1 MNLKRSYTNLLILLL
16 LIVSLIFI
24 VRGPLEQFVEGSIKN
39 YDLNQFESKVK
50 SGEVKEVLIKNKS
63 HVINGTLKD
72 GTKFTLEFPS
82 EYPITIKEML
92 IEKNVRFKTDA
103 ENTPTW
109 IGWIIQFLPIIL
121 IMGIMIFFLNQ
132 MRGSGNKILEF
143 GKSKARRVTKDQ
155 PKITFKD
162 VGGVDETIE
171 ELKEIAEFLE
181 NPTKFHALG
190 AKIPKGVLL
199 YGPPGSGKTLLARA
213 VAGEAKVPFFQISG
227 SEFVELFVGV
237 GASRVRDLFTEA
249 KANEPCI
256 IFIDEIDAVG
266 RHRGAGIGGGH
277 DEREQTLNQLLVE
290 MDGFDVLNSII
301 VMAATNR
308 PDILDEALLR
318 TGRFD
323 RRIVVNIPDI
333 KGREDIL
340 KIHMRGKPIADDVK
354 IDVIARQ
361 TSGFTGADLENLLNE
376 AALLT
381 ARHNKRKI
389 TMEEIQQSIER
400 IIAGPEKK
408 SRIISDKEKKIIA
421 YHEAGHALVA
431 YYLPHADPIHKISVM
446 SRGMSLGYTITLPE
460 KDRYLLSRSELT
472 EKLTQLLGGRASE
485 EIVFKDITTGAQN
498 DLEKST
504 KIARQ
509 MVCEFGMSDKIGPL
523 TLGNKQGTIFLG
535 RDFSAHPD
543 YSEQVAYEI
552 DKEIRKLVDIAYEK
566 AMKILTT
573 HKDQLDIIA
582 QNLIERETLNKE
594 ELEELLKGKKETLEE
609 NETEITVK
617 FKPESKKDAME
628 RKAIKEKQ
636 SLIPPKPV
644 LESK

>member
-1 MNLKRSYTNLLILLL
+1 MNLKRSYINLLILLL
-16 LIVSLIFI
+16 LIVSFIFI
-24 VRGPLEQFVEGSIKN
+24 VKGPLEQFVEGSIKH

-63 HVINGTLKD
+63 NIINGTLKD

-82 EYPITIKEML
+82 DYPISIKEML
-92 IEKNVRFKTDA
+92 LEKNVRVKTDA
-103 ENTPTW
+103 ENTPAW
-109 IGWIIQFLPIIL
+109 LGWIIQFLPIIL
-121 IMGIMIFFLNQ
+121 VIGIMMFFLRQ
-132 MRGSGNKILEF
+132 MQGGGNKVLTF
-143 GKSKARRVTKDQ
+143 GKSKARKVTKDQ
-155 PKITFKD
+155 PRVTFKD

-237 GASRVRDLFTEA
+237 GASRVRDLFTQA
-249 KANEPCI
+249 KAHEPCI
-256 IFIDEIDAVG
+256 VFIDEMDAVG

-290 MDGFDVLNSII
+290 MDGFDVHDSII

-308 PDILDEALLR
+308 PDILDRALLR

-323 RRIVVNIPDI
+323 RQIVVNIPDI

-361 TSGFTGADLENLLNE
+361 TPGFTGADLENLLNE

-389 TMEEIQQSIER
+389 TMPEIQQSIER

-431 YYLPHADPIHKISVM
+431 YYLPHADPIHKISVI

-460 KDRYLLSRSELT
+460 QDRYLLSRSELT
-472 EKLTQLLGGRASE
+472 DKLTQLLGGRASE
-485 EIVFKDITTGAQN
+485 EIIFKDITTGAQN

-523 TLGNKQGTIFLG
+523 TLGDKQGTIFLG

-552 DKEIRKLVDIAYEK
+552 DKEIRKLVDNAYEK
-566 AMKILTT
+566 AMGILTT
-573 HKDQLDIIA
+573 HKDQLDLIA
-582 QNLIERETLNKE
+582 KNLIERETLNKE
-594 ELEELLKGKKETLEE
+594 ELEELLKDRKETLEE
-609 NETEITVK
+609 NGTEITAK
-617 FKPESKKDAME
+617 FKPESKKDTRE
-628 RKAIKEKQ
+628 GKAIKEKK
-636 SLIPPKPV
+636 SLIPPKPA

>member
-1 MNLKRSYTNLLILLL
+1 MKKSLRNISIFILLIIASLVLLRNPIEQITKMDIEDYTL
-16 LIVSLIFI
+16 DQFI
-24 VRGPLEQFVEGSIKN
+24 
-39 YDLNQFESKVK
+39 SKVE
-50 SGEVKEVLIKNKS
+50 SDQVKQVLIKDKS
-63 HVINGTLKD
+63 QIISGTLKD
-72 GTKFTLEFPS
+72 GTKFTLNYISDYGET
-82 EYPITIKEML
+82 ITNILREHKVK
-92 IEKNVRFKTDA
+92 IETDP
-103 ENTPTW
+103 ENTPFW
-109 IGWIIQFLPIIL
+109 VSLLLNWGPIIL
-121 IMGIMIFFLNQ
+121 SIGLLFFFLSQ
-132 MRGSGNKILEF
+132 MQGSGSKVLAF
-143 GKSKARRVTKDQ
+143 GKSKAKLVTKDQ
-155 PKITFKD
+155 PRVTFKD
-162 VGGVDETIE
+162 VGGLYETIE

-181 NPTKFHALG
+181 NPAKFHTLG

-237 GASRVRDLFTEA
+237 GASRVRDLFDQA

-256 IFIDEIDAVG
+256 VFIDEIDAVG

-290 MDGFDVLNSII
+290 MDGFDIHDSII

-308 PDILDEALLR
+308 PDILDQALLR

-333 KGREDIL
+333 KEREDIL
-340 KIHMRGKPIADDVK
+340 RIHMKGKPIADDVN
-354 IDVIARQ
+354 VSVVARQ
-361 TSGFTGADLENLLNE
+361 TPGFTGADLENLLNE

-381 ARHNKRKI
+381 ARYNKKKI
-389 TMEEIQQSIER
+389 TMEEVQQSIER

-408 SRIISDKEKKIIA
+408 SRIISDEEKKIIA

-431 YYLPHADPIHKISVM
+431 CYLPHADPIHKISVI

-460 KDRYLLSRSELT
+460 QDKYLISRLELKD
-472 EKLTQLLGGRASE
+472 KLTQLLGGRASE
-485 EIVFKDITTGAQN
+485 EIVIGDITTGAQN

-523 TLGNKQGTIFLG
+523 TFGDKQGAIFLG
-535 RDFSAHPD
+535 RDFSARPD
-543 YSEQVAYEI
+543 YSEELAYEI
-552 DKEIRKLVDIAYEK
+552 DKEVKKLVDNAYNKAKSILNTHRNKLDLIAK
-566 AMKILTT
+566 
-573 HKDQLDIIA
+573 
-582 QNLIERETLNKE
+582 NLIEKETLNKE
-594 ELEELLKGKKETLEE
+594 EVEELLKDKKEKKKEI
-609 NETEITVK
+609 ETKAEFEKGIVKREKIKKKKPLIT
-617 FKPESKKDAME
+617 
-628 RKAIKEKQ
+628 
-636 SLIPPKPV
+636 PKPV

>member
-1 MNLKRSYTNLLILLL
+1 MNLKRSYINLLILLL

-24 VRGPLEQFVEGSIKN
+24 VKSPLEQFAEGGIKN

-72 GTKFTLEFPS
+72 GTKFILEFPL

-103 ENTPTW
+103 ENTPAW

-181 NPTKFHALG
+181 NPTKFHTLG

-573 HKDQLDIIA
+573 HKDQLDLIA

-628 RKAIKEKQ
+628 RKAIKEKK

>member
-1 MNLKRSYTNLLILLL
+1 MKKSYINLLILLL
-16 LIVSLIFI
+16 LIFSLIFI
-24 VRGPLEQFVEGSIKN
+24 IKSPLEQFVEGSIEH

-63 HVINGTLKD
+63 NVINGTLND
-72 GTKFTLEFPS
+72 GTKFTLQFPS
-82 EYPITIKEML
+82 DYPITIKEML
-92 IEKNVRFKTDA
+92 IEKNVRVKTDA
-103 ENTPTW
+103 ENTPAW
-109 IGWIIQFLPIIL
+109 IGWIIQFVPIIL
-121 IMGIMIFFLNQ
+121 VIVLMMFFLRQ
-132 MRGSGNKILEF
+132 MQGSGNKVLTF
-143 GKSKARRVTKDQ
+143 GKSKARQVTKDK
-155 PKITFKD
+155 PRVTFKD
-162 VGGVDETIE
+162 VGGVDEAIE
-171 ELKEIAEFLE
+171 ELKEIEEFLE

-237 GASRVRDLFTEA
+237 GASRVRDLFAQA
-249 KANEPCI
+249 KAHEPCI
-256 IFIDEIDAVG
+256 VFIDEIDAVG

-290 MDGFDVLNSII
+290 MDGFDVHDSII

-308 PDILDEALLR
+308 PDILDSALLR

-323 RRIVVNIPDI
+323 RQIVVNIPDI

-340 KIHMRGKPIADDVK
+340 SIHMRGKPIADDVK
-354 IDVIARQ
+354 IDIIARQ
-361 TSGFTGADLENLLNE
+361 TPGFTGADLENLLNE

-389 TMEEIQQSIER
+389 TMPEIQQSIER

-431 YYLPHADPIHKISVM
+431 YYLPHADPIHKISVI

-460 KDRYLLSRSELT
+460 QDRYLLSRLELT
-472 EKLTQLLGGRASE
+472 DKLTQLLGGRASE

-523 TLGNKQGTIFLG
+523 TLGDKQGTIFLG

-552 DKEIRKLVDIAYEK
+552 DKEIRKLVDDAYEK
-566 AMKILTT
+566 AMEILTT
-573 HKDQLDIIA
+573 HKDQLDLIA
-582 QNLIERETLNKE
+582 KNLIERETLNKE

-609 NETEITVK
+609 RETEITAK
-617 FKPESKKDAME
+617 FKPESKKDMRE
-628 RKAIKEKQ
+628 GKAIKEKK
-636 SLIPPKPV
+636 SLIPPKPA

>member
-1 MNLKRSYTNLLILLL
+1 MKRSYINLLILLL
-16 LIVSLIFI
+16 LIVSLIFM
-24 VRGPLEQFVEGSIKN
+24 VKGPLEQFVEGSIKY

-63 HVINGTLKD
+63 NVINGTLKD

-92 IEKNVRFKTDA
+92 IEKNVSVKTDA
-103 ENTPTW
+103 ENTPAW
-109 IGWIIQFLPIIL
+109 LGWIIQFLPIIL
-121 IMGIMIFFLNQ
+121 IIGITMFFLNQ
-132 MRGSGNKILEF
+132 MQGSGSKVLAF
-143 GKSKARRVTKDQ
+143 GKSKARKVAKDQ
-155 PKITFKD
+155 PRVTFKD

-181 NPTKFHALG
+181 NPTKFYALG

-213 VAGEAKVPFFQISG
+213 VAGEAKVPFYQISG

-237 GASRVRDLFTEA
+237 GASRVRDLFTQA
-249 KANEPCI
+249 KASEPCI
-256 IFIDEIDAVG
+256 VFIDEIDAVG

-290 MDGFDVLNSII
+290 MDGFDVHDSII

-308 PDILDEALLR
+308 PDILDSALLR

-323 RRIVVNIPDI
+323 RQIVVNIPDI

-361 TSGFTGADLENLLNE
+361 TPGFTGADLENLLNE

-381 ARHNKRKI
+381 ARHNKGKI

-431 YYLPHADPIHKISVM
+431 YYLPHADPIHKISVI

-460 KDRYLLSRSELT
+460 KDKYLLSRSELT
-472 EKLTQLLGGRASE
+472 DKLTQLLGGRASE

-523 TLGNKQGTIFLG
+523 TLGDKQGAIFLG

-552 DKEIRKLVDIAYEK
+552 DKEIRKLVDNAYER
-566 AMKILTT
+566 AMEILTT
-573 HKDQLDIIA
+573 HKDQLDLIA
-582 QNLIERETLNKE
+582 QDLIEKETLNKE
-594 ELEELLKGKKETLEE
+594 ELEELLKGKKETLKE
-609 NETEITVK
+609 NETEITAK
-617 FKPESKKDAME
+617 FKPESKKDEKE
-628 RKAIKEKQ
+628 RKAIKEKK
-636 SLIPPKPV
+636 SLIPPKPA

>member
-1 MNLKRSYTNLLILLL
+1 M
-16 LIVSLIFI
+16 
-24 VRGPLEQFVEGSIKN
+24 
-39 YDLNQFESKVK
+39 FESKVK
-50 SGEVKEVLIKNKS
+50 SGEVQEVLIMDKS
-63 HVINGTLKD
+63 QTINGILKN
-72 GTKFTLEFPS
+72 GTKFTLTFPS
-82 EYPITIKEML
+82 NYQITETL
-92 IEKNVRFKTDA
+92 IENDVKVEIDA
-103 ENTPTW
+103 ENPSQW
-109 IGWIIQFLPIIL
+109 LGWIINFLPVALMI
-121 IMGIMIFFLNQ
+121 GIMLFFLSQ
-132 MRGSGNKILEF
+132 IQGSGSKILAF
-143 GKSKARRVTKDQ
+143 GKSKAKLVAKDQ
-155 PKITFKD
+155 PGITFKD
-162 VGGVDETIE
+162 VGGLYETLE

-181 NPTKFHALG
+181 NPAKFHALG

-237 GASRVRDLFTEA
+237 GASRVRDLFDQA

-256 IFIDEIDAVG
+256 VFIDEIDAVG

-290 MDGFDVLNSII
+290 MDGFNINDSII

-308 PDILDEALLR
+308 PDILDQALLR

-333 KGREDIL
+333 KEREDIL
-340 KIHMRGKPIADDVK
+340 RIHMKGKPAADDVN
-354 IDVIARQ
+354 ISVIARQ
-361 TSGFTGADLENLLNE
+361 TPGFTGADLENLLNE

-381 ARHNKRKI
+381 ARYNKRNI
-389 TMEEIQQSIER
+389 TMKEVQQSIER

-408 SRIISDKEKKIIA
+408 SRIISDEEKKIIA

-431 YYLPHADPIHKISVM
+431 CYLPHADPIHKISVI

-460 KDRYLLSRSELT
+460 QDRYLISRSELT
-472 EKLTQLLGGRASE
+472 DNLTQLLGGRASE
-485 EIVFKDITTGAQN
+485 EIVFNEITTGAQN

-523 TLGNKQGTIFLG
+523 TLGDKQGAIFLG

-552 DKEIRKLVDIAYEK
+552 DKEIRKLVDDAYNK
-566 AMKILTT
+566 ARDILNT
-573 HKDQLDIIA
+573 HRNKLDLIA
-582 QNLIERETLNKE
+582 QNLIEKETLNKE
-594 ELEELLKGKKETLEE
+594 EIEELLKDEKEKVEE
-609 NETEITVK
+609 IETKAEFEKDI
-617 FKPESKKDAME
+617 KKDTIKRE
-628 RKAIKEKQ
+628 TIKRKKP
-636 SLIPPKPV
+636 LITPKPV
-644 LESK
+644 LEGK

>member
-1 MNLKRSYTNLLILLL
+1 MRKSFRNIFFILLL
-16 LIVSLIFI
+16 IASLIF
-24 VRGPLEQFVEGSIKN
+24 LLKN
-39 YDLNQFESKVK
+39 PIEELTKQDITHYDLSMFESKVK
-50 SGEVKEVLIKNKS
+50 SGEVQEVLIMDKS
-63 HVINGTLKD
+63 QTINGILKN
-72 GTKFTLEFPS
+72 GTKFTLTFPS
-82 EYPITIKEML
+82 NYQITETL
-92 IEKNVRFKTDA
+92 IENDVKVEIDA
-103 ENTPTW
+103 ENPSQLL
-109 IGWIIQFLPIIL
+109 GWILNFLPIALMI
-121 IMGIMIFFLNQ
+121 GIMLFFLSQ
-132 MRGSGNKILEF
+132 IQGSGNKVLAF
-143 GKSKARRVTKDQ
+143 GKSKAKLVTKDQ
-155 PKITFKD
+155 PQITFKD
-162 VGGVDETIE
+162 VGGLYETIE

-181 NPTKFHALG
+181 NPAKFHALG

-237 GASRVRDLFTEA
+237 GASRVRDLFNQA

-256 IFIDEIDAVG
+256 VFIDEIDAVG

-290 MDGFDVLNSII
+290 MDGFDIHDSII

-308 PDILDEALLR
+308 PDILDTALLR

-333 KGREDIL
+333 KEREDIL
-340 KIHMRGKPIADDVK
+340 KIHMKGKPVADDVNVS
-354 IDVIARQ
+354 VIARQ
-361 TSGFTGADLENLLNE
+361 TPGFTGADLENLFNE

-381 ARHNKRKI
+381 ARHNKKKI
-389 TMEEIQQSIER
+389 TMEEIQESIER

-408 SRIISDKEKKIIA
+408 SRIISDEEKKIIA

-431 YYLPHADPIHKISVM
+431 YYLPHADPIHKISVI

-460 KDRYLLSRSELT
+460 QDKYLISRLELID
-472 EKLTQLLGGRASE
+472 KLTQLLGGRASE
-485 EIVFKDITTGAQN
+485 EIVIGDITTGAQN

-523 TLGNKQGTIFLG
+523 TLGGKQGAIFLG

-552 DKEIRKLVDIAYEK
+552 DKEIRKLVDDAYDK
-566 AMKILTT
+566 AKDILST
-573 HKDQLDIIA
+573 HKDQLDLIA
-582 QNLIERETLNKE
+582 TNLIEKETLNKE
-594 ELEELLKGKKETLEE
+594 QVEEILKDKKEEVE
-609 NETEITVK
+609 KVVTEFKKDTKKDTIKRETVK
-617 FKPESKKDAME
+617 EKKP
-628 RKAIKEKQ
+628 
-636 SLIPPKPV
+636 LIVPKPV

>member
-1 MNLKRSYTNLLILLL
+1 MRKSFRNIFFILLL
-16 LIVSLIFI
+16 IASLIF
-24 VRGPLEQFVEGSIKN
+24 LLKN
-39 YDLNQFESKVK
+39 PIEELAKQDITHYDLSKFESKVK
-50 SGEVKEVLIKNKS
+50 SGEVQEVLIMDKS
-63 HVINGTLKD
+63 QTINGILKN
-72 GTKFTLEFPS
+72 GTKFTLTFPS
-82 EYPITIKEML
+82 NYQITETL
-92 IEKNVRFKTDA
+92 IENDVKVEIDA
-103 ENTPTW
+103 ENPSQLL
-109 IGWIIQFLPIIL
+109 GWILNFLPIALMI
-121 IMGIMIFFLNQ
+121 GIMLFFLSQ
-132 MRGSGNKILEF
+132 IQGSGNKILAF
-143 GKSKARRVTKDQ
+143 GKSKAKLVTKDQ
-155 PKITFKD
+155 PQITFKD
-162 VGGVDETIE
+162 VGGLYETIE

-181 NPTKFHALG
+181 NPAKFHALG

-237 GASRVRDLFTEA
+237 GASRVRDLFNKA

-256 IFIDEIDAVG
+256 VFIDEIDAVG

-290 MDGFDVLNSII
+290 MDGFDIHDSII

-308 PDILDEALLR
+308 PDILDTALLR

-333 KGREDIL
+333 KEREDIL
-340 KIHMRGKPIADDVK
+340 KIHMKGKPVADDVNVS
-354 IDVIARQ
+354 VIARQ
-361 TSGFTGADLENLLNE
+361 TPGFTGADLENLFNE

-381 ARHNKRKI
+381 ARHNKKKI
-389 TMEEIQQSIER
+389 TMEEIQESIER

-408 SRIISDKEKKIIA
+408 SRIISDEEKKIIA

-431 YYLPHADPIHKISVM
+431 YYLPHADPIHKISVI

-460 KDRYLLSRSELT
+460 QDKYLISRLELID
-472 EKLTQLLGGRASE
+472 KLTQLLGGRASE
-485 EIVFKDITTGAQN
+485 EIVIGDITTGAQN

-523 TLGNKQGTIFLG
+523 TLGGKQGAIFLG

-552 DKEIRKLVDIAYEK
+552 DKEIRKLVDDAYDK
-566 AMKILTT
+566 AKDILST
-573 HKDQLDIIA
+573 HKDQLDLIA
-582 QNLIERETLNKE
+582 TNLIEKETLNKE
-594 ELEELLKGKKETLEE
+594 QVEELLKDKKEEVEE
-609 NETEITVK
+609 VATEFKKDTKKDTVK
-617 FKPESKKDAME
+617 RETV
-628 RKAIKEKQ
+628 KEKKP
-636 SLIPPKPV
+636 LIAPKPV

>member
-1 MNLKRSYTNLLILLL
+1 MRKSFRNIFFILLL
-16 LIVSLIFI
+16 IASLIF
-24 VRGPLEQFVEGSIKN
+24 LLKN
-39 YDLNQFESKVK
+39 PIEELTKQGITHYSLSMFESKVK
-50 SGEVKEVLIKNKS
+50 SGEVQEVLIMDKS
-63 HVINGTLKD
+63 QTINGILKN
-72 GTKFTLEFPS
+72 GTKFTLTFPS
-82 EYPITIKEML
+82 NYQITETL
-92 IEKNVRFKTDA
+92 IENDVKVEIDA
-103 ENTPTW
+103 ENPSQW
-109 IGWIIQFLPIIL
+109 LGWIINFLPVVLMI
-121 IMGIMIFFLNQ
+121 GIMLFFLSQ
-132 MRGSGNKILEF
+132 IQGSGNKILAF
-143 GKSKARRVTKDQ
+143 GKSKAKLVTKDKPQ
-155 PKITFKD
+155 TTFKD
-162 VGGVDETIE
+162 VGGLYETLE

-181 NPTKFHALG
+181 NPAKFHALG

-237 GASRVRDLFTEA
+237 GASRVRDLFDQA

-256 IFIDEIDAVG
+256 VFIDEIDAVG

-290 MDGFDVLNSII
+290 MDGFNINDSII
-301 VMAATNR
+301 VIAATNR
-308 PDILDEALLR
+308 PDILDQALLR

-333 KGREDIL
+333 KEREDIL
-340 KIHMRGKPIADDVK
+340 KIHIKGKPVADDVN
-354 IDVIARQ
+354 ISVIARQ
-361 TSGFTGADLENLLNE
+361 TPGFTGADLENLLNE

-381 ARHNKRKI
+381 ARYNKRNI
-389 TMEEIQQSIER
+389 TMEEVQQSIER

-408 SRIISDKEKKIIA
+408 SRIISDEEKKIIA

-431 YYLPHADPIHKISVM
+431 CYLPHADPIHKISVI

-460 KDRYLLSRSELT
+460 QDRYLISRSELT
-472 EKLTQLLGGRASE
+472 DNLTQLLGGRASE
-485 EIVFKDITTGAQN
+485 EIVFNEITTGAQN

-523 TLGNKQGTIFLG
+523 TLGDKQGAIFLG

-543 YSEQVAYEI
+543 YSEQLAYEI
-552 DKEIRKLVDIAYEK
+552 DKEIRKLVDDAYNK
-566 AMKILTT
+566 ARDILNT
-573 HKDQLDIIA
+573 HRNKLDLIA
-582 QNLIERETLNKE
+582 QNLIEKETLNKE
-594 ELEELLKGKKETLEE
+594 EIEELLKDEKEKVEEIETKAEFEKDTKKDTIKRE
-609 NETEITVK
+609 TVK
-617 FKPESKKDAME
+617 EKK
-628 RKAIKEKQ
+628 
-636 SLIPPKPV
+636 SLIAPKPV

>member
-1 MNLKRSYTNLLILLL
+1 MRKSFRNIFFILLL
-16 LIVSLIFI
+16 IASLIF
-24 VRGPLEQFVEGSIKN
+24 LLKN
-39 YDLNQFESKVK
+39 PIEELTKQDITHYDLSMFESKVK
-50 SGEVKEVLIKNKS
+50 SGEVQEVLIMDKS
-63 HVINGTLKD
+63 QTINGILKN
-72 GTKFTLEFPS
+72 GTKFTLTFPS
-82 EYPITIKEML
+82 NYQITETL
-92 IEKNVRFKTDA
+92 IENDVKVEIDA
-103 ENTPTW
+103 ENPSQLL
-109 IGWIIQFLPIIL
+109 GWILNFLPIALMI
-121 IMGIMIFFLNQ
+121 GIMLFFLSQ
-132 MRGSGNKILEF
+132 IQGSGNKVLAF
-143 GKSKARRVTKDQ
+143 GKSKAKLVTKDQ
-155 PKITFKD
+155 PQITFKD
-162 VGGVDETIE
+162 VGGLYETIE

-181 NPTKFHALG
+181 NPAKFHALG

-237 GASRVRDLFTEA
+237 GASRVRDLFNQA

-256 IFIDEIDAVG
+256 VFIDEIDAVG

-290 MDGFDVLNSII
+290 MDGFDIHDSII

-308 PDILDEALLR
+308 PDILDTALLR

-333 KGREDIL
+333 KEREDIL
-340 KIHMRGKPIADDVK
+340 KIHMKGKPVADDVNVS
-354 IDVIARQ
+354 VIARQ
-361 TSGFTGADLENLLNE
+361 TPGFTGADLENLFNE

-381 ARHNKRKI
+381 ARHNKKKI
-389 TMEEIQQSIER
+389 TMEEIQESIER

-408 SRIISDKEKKIIA
+408 SRIISDEEKKIIA

-431 YYLPHADPIHKISVM
+431 YYLPHADPIHKISVI

-460 KDRYLLSRSELT
+460 QDKYLISRLELID
-472 EKLTQLLGGRASE
+472 KLTQLLGGRASE
-485 EIVFKDITTGAQN
+485 EIVIGDITTGAQN

-523 TLGNKQGTIFLG
+523 TLGGKQGAIFLG

-552 DKEIRKLVDIAYEK
+552 DKEIRKLVDDAYDK
-566 AMKILTT
+566 AKDILST
-573 HKDQLDIIA
+573 HKDQLDLIA
-582 QNLIERETLNKE
+582 TNLIEKETLNKE
-594 ELEELLKGKKETLEE
+594 QVEEILKDKKEEVE
-609 NETEITVK
+609 KVVTEFKKDTKKDTIKRETVK
-617 FKPESKKDAME
+617 EKKP
-628 RKAIKEKQ
+628 
-636 SLIPPKPV
+636 LIAPKPV

>member
-1 MNLKRSYTNLLILLL
+1 MRKSFRNIFFILLL
-16 LIVSLIFI
+16 IASLIF
-24 VRGPLEQFVEGSIKN
+24 LLKN
-39 YDLNQFESKVK
+39 PIEELTKQDITHYSLSMFESKVK
-50 SGEVKEVLIKNKS
+50 SGEVQEVLIMDKS
-63 HVINGTLKD
+63 QTINGILKN
-72 GTKFTLEFPS
+72 GTKFTLTFPS
-82 EYPITIKEML
+82 NYQITETL
-92 IEKNVRFKTDA
+92 IENDVKVEIDA
-103 ENTPTW
+103 ENPSQLL
-109 IGWIIQFLPIIL
+109 GWILNFLPIALMI
-121 IMGIMIFFLNQ
+121 GIMLFFLSQ
-132 MRGSGNKILEF
+132 IQGSGSKVLAF
-143 GKSKARRVTKDQ
+143 GKSQAKLVTKDQ
-155 PKITFKD
+155 SQITFKD
-162 VGGVDETIE
+162 VGGLYETIE

-181 NPTKFHALG
+181 NPAKFHALG

-237 GASRVRDLFTEA
+237 GASRVRDLFDQA

-256 IFIDEIDAVG
+256 VFIDEIDAVG

-290 MDGFDVLNSII
+290 MDGFDIHDSII

-308 PDILDEALLR
+308 PDILDQALLR

-323 RRIVVNIPDI
+323 RRIVVSIPDI
-333 KGREDIL
+333 KEREDIL
-340 KIHMRGKPIADDVK
+340 KIHMKGKPVADDVSVS
-354 IDVIARQ
+354 VIAKQ
-361 TSGFTGADLENLLNE
+361 TPGFTGADLENLLNE

-381 ARHNKRKI
+381 ARYNKKKI
-389 TMEEIQQSIER
+389 TMEEVQESIER

-408 SRIISDKEKKIIA
+408 SRIISDEEKKIIA

-431 YYLPHADPIHKISVM
+431 YYLPHADPIHKISVI

-460 KDRYLLSRSELT
+460 QDKYLISRLELID
-472 EKLTQLLGGRASE
+472 KLTQLLGGRASE
-485 EIVFKDITTGAQN
+485 EIVIGDITTGAQN
-498 DLEKST
+498 DLEEST

-523 TLGNKQGTIFLG
+523 TLGGKQGAIFLG

-552 DKEIRKLVDIAYEK
+552 DKEIRKLVDDAYDK
-566 AMKILTT
+566 AKDILST
-573 HKDQLDIIA
+573 HRSKLDLIA
-582 QNLIERETLNKE
+582 QNLIEKETLNKE
-594 ELEELLKGKKETLEE
+594 QVEELLKDKKEEVEE
-609 NETEITVK
+609 VATEFKKDTKKDTVK
-617 FKPESKKDAME
+617 RETV
-628 RKAIKEKQ
+628 KEKKP
-636 SLIPPKPV
+636 LIVPKPV

>member
-1 MNLKRSYTNLLILLL
+1 LRKSFRNIFFILLL
-16 LIVSLIFI
+16 IASLIF
-24 VRGPLEQFVEGSIKN
+24 LLKN
-39 YDLNQFESKVK
+39 PIEELTKQDITHYDLSMFESKVK
-50 SGEVKEVLIKNKS
+50 SGEVQEVLIMDKS
-63 HVINGTLKD
+63 QTINGILKN
-72 GTKFTLEFPS
+72 GTKFTLTFPS
-82 EYPITIKEML
+82 NYQITETL
-92 IEKNVRFKTDA
+92 IENDVKVEIDA
-103 ENTPTW
+103 ENPSQLL
-109 IGWIIQFLPIIL
+109 GWILNFLPIALMI
-121 IMGIMIFFLNQ
+121 GIMLFFLSQ
-132 MRGSGNKILEF
+132 IQGSGNKVLAF
-143 GKSKARRVTKDQ
+143 GKSKAKLVTKDQ
-155 PKITFKD
+155 PQITFKD
-162 VGGVDETIE
+162 VGGLYETIE

-181 NPTKFHALG
+181 NPAKFHALG

-237 GASRVRDLFTEA
+237 GASRVRDLFNQA

-256 IFIDEIDAVG
+256 VFIDEIDAVG

-290 MDGFDVLNSII
+290 MDGFDIHDSII

-308 PDILDEALLR
+308 PDILDTALLR

-333 KGREDIL
+333 KEREDIL
-340 KIHMRGKPIADDVK
+340 KIHMKGKPVADDVNVS
-354 IDVIARQ
+354 VIARQ
-361 TSGFTGADLENLLNE
+361 TPGFTGADLENLFNE

-381 ARHNKRKI
+381 ARHNKKKI
-389 TMEEIQQSIER
+389 TMEEIQESIER

-408 SRIISDKEKKIIA
+408 SRIISDEEKKIIA

-431 YYLPHADPIHKISVM
+431 YYLPHADPIHKISVI

-460 KDRYLLSRSELT
+460 QDKYLISRLELID
-472 EKLTQLLGGRASE
+472 KLTQLLGGRASE
-485 EIVFKDITTGAQN
+485 EIVIGDITTGAQN

-523 TLGNKQGTIFLG
+523 TLGGKQGAIFLG

-552 DKEIRKLVDIAYEK
+552 DKEIRKLVDDAYDK
-566 AMKILTT
+566 AKDILST
-573 HKDQLDIIA
+573 HKDQLDLIA
-582 QNLIERETLNKE
+582 TNLIEKETLNKE
-594 ELEELLKGKKETLEE
+594 QVEEILKDKKEEVE
-609 NETEITVK
+609 KVVTEFKKDTKKDTIKRETVK
-617 FKPESKKDAME
+617 EKKP
-628 RKAIKEKQ
+628 
-636 SLIPPKPV
+636 LIVPKPV

>member
-1 MNLKRSYTNLLILLL
+1 LRKSFRNIFFILLL
-16 LIVSLIFI
+16 IASLIF
-24 VRGPLEQFVEGSIKN
+24 LLKN
-39 YDLNQFESKVK
+39 PIEELAKQDITHYDLSKFESKVK
-50 SGEVKEVLIKNKS
+50 SGEVQEVLIMDKS
-63 HVINGTLKD
+63 QTINGILKN
-72 GTKFTLEFPS
+72 GTKFTLTFPS
-82 EYPITIKEML
+82 NYQITETL
-92 IEKNVRFKTDA
+92 IENDVKVEIDA
-103 ENTPTW
+103 ENPSQLL
-109 IGWIIQFLPIIL
+109 GWILNFLPIALMI
-121 IMGIMIFFLNQ
+121 GIMLFFLSQ
-132 MRGSGNKILEF
+132 IQGSGNKILAF
-143 GKSKARRVTKDQ
+143 GKSKAKLVTKDQ
-155 PKITFKD
+155 PQITFKD
-162 VGGVDETIE
+162 VGGLYETIE

-181 NPTKFHALG
+181 NPAKFHALG

-237 GASRVRDLFTEA
+237 GASRVRDLFNKA

-256 IFIDEIDAVG
+256 VFIDEIDAVG

-290 MDGFDVLNSII
+290 MDGFDIHDSII

-308 PDILDEALLR
+308 PDILDTALLR

-333 KGREDIL
+333 KEREDIL
-340 KIHMRGKPIADDVK
+340 KIHMKGKPVADDVNVS
-354 IDVIARQ
+354 VIARQ
-361 TSGFTGADLENLLNE
+361 TPGFTGADLENLFNE

-381 ARHNKRKI
+381 ARHNKKKI
-389 TMEEIQQSIER
+389 TMEEIQESIER

-408 SRIISDKEKKIIA
+408 SRIISDEEKKIIA

-431 YYLPHADPIHKISVM
+431 YYLPHADPIHKISVI

-460 KDRYLLSRSELT
+460 QDKYLISRLELID
-472 EKLTQLLGGRASE
+472 KLTQLLGGRASE
-485 EIVFKDITTGAQN
+485 EIVIGDITTGAQN

-523 TLGNKQGTIFLG
+523 TLGGKQGAIFLG

-552 DKEIRKLVDIAYEK
+552 DKEIRKLVDDAYDK
-566 AMKILTT
+566 AKDILST
-573 HKDQLDIIA
+573 HKDQLDLIA
-582 QNLIERETLNKE
+582 TNLIEKETLNKE
-594 ELEELLKGKKETLEE
+594 QVEELLKDKKEEVEE
-609 NETEITVK
+609 VATEFKKDTKKDTVK
-617 FKPESKKDAME
+617 RETV
-628 RKAIKEKQ
+628 KEKKP
-636 SLIPPKPV
+636 LIVPKPV

>member
-1 MNLKRSYTNLLILLL
+1 MRKSFKNIFFILLL
-16 LIVSLIFI
+16 IASLIF
-24 VRGPLEQFVEGSIKN
+24 LLKN
-39 YDLNQFESKVK
+39 PIEELTKQDITHYSLSMFESKVK
-50 SGEVKEVLIKNKS
+50 SGEVQEVLIMDKS
-63 HVINGTLKD
+63 QTINGILKN
-72 GTKFTLEFPS
+72 GTKFTLTFPS
-82 EYPITIKEML
+82 NYQITETL
-92 IEKNVRFKTDA
+92 IENDVKVEIDA
-103 ENTPTW
+103 ENPSQW
-109 IGWIIQFLPIIL
+109 LGWIINFLPVALMI
-121 IMGIMIFFLNQ
+121 GIMLFFLSQ
-132 MRGSGNKILEF
+132 IQGSGSKILAF
-143 GKSKARRVTKDQ
+143 GKSKAKLVAKDQ
-155 PKITFKD
+155 PGITFKD
-162 VGGVDETIE
+162 VGGLYETLE

-181 NPTKFHALG
+181 NPAKFHALG

-237 GASRVRDLFTEA
+237 GASRVRDLFDQA

-256 IFIDEIDAVG
+256 VFIDEIDAVG

-290 MDGFDVLNSII
+290 MDGFNINDSII

-308 PDILDEALLR
+308 PDILDQALLR

-333 KGREDIL
+333 KEREDIL
-340 KIHMRGKPIADDVK
+340 RIHMKGKPAADDVN
-354 IDVIARQ
+354 ISVIARQ
-361 TSGFTGADLENLLNE
+361 TPGFTGADLENLLNE

-381 ARHNKRKI
+381 ARYNKRNI
-389 TMEEIQQSIER
+389 TMKEVQQSIER

-408 SRIISDKEKKIIA
+408 SRIISDEEKKIIA

-431 YYLPHADPIHKISVM
+431 CYLPHADPIHKISVI

-460 KDRYLLSRSELT
+460 QDRYLISRSELT
-472 EKLTQLLGGRASE
+472 DNLTQLLGGRASE
-485 EIVFKDITTGAQN
+485 EIVFNEITTGAQN

-523 TLGNKQGTIFLG
+523 TLGDKQGAIFLG

-552 DKEIRKLVDIAYEK
+552 DKEIRKLVDDAYNK
-566 AMKILTT
+566 ARDILNT
-573 HKDQLDIIA
+573 HRNKLDLIA
-582 QNLIERETLNKE
+582 QNLIEKETLNKE
-594 ELEELLKGKKETLEE
+594 EIEELLKDEKEKVEE
-609 NETEITVK
+609 IETKAEFEKDI
-617 FKPESKKDAME
+617 KKDTIKRE
-628 RKAIKEKQ
+628 TIKRKKP
-636 SLIPPKPV
+636 LITPKPV
-644 LESK
+644 LEGK

>member
-1 MNLKRSYTNLLILLL
+1 MRKSFRNIFFILLL
-16 LIVSLIFI
+16 IASLIF
-24 VRGPLEQFVEGSIKN
+24 LLKN
-39 YDLNQFESKVK
+39 PIEELTKQDITHYSLSMFESKVK
-50 SGEVKEVLIKNKS
+50 SGEVQEVLIMDKS
-63 HVINGTLKD
+63 QTINGILKN
-72 GTKFTLEFPS
+72 GTKFTLTFPS
-82 EYPITIKEML
+82 NYQITETL
-92 IEKNVRFKTDA
+92 IENDVKVEIDA
-103 ENTPTW
+103 ENPSQW
-109 IGWIIQFLPIIL
+109 LGWIINFLPVALMI
-121 IMGIMIFFLNQ
+121 GIMLFFLSQ
-132 MRGSGNKILEF
+132 IQGSGSKILAF
-143 GKSKARRVTKDQ
+143 GKSKAKLVAKDQ
-155 PKITFKD
+155 PGITFKD
-162 VGGVDETIE
+162 VGGLYETLE

-181 NPTKFHALG
+181 NPAKFHALG

-237 GASRVRDLFTEA
+237 GASRVRDLFDQA

-256 IFIDEIDAVG
+256 VFIDEIDAVG

-290 MDGFDVLNSII
+290 MDGFNINDSII

-308 PDILDEALLR
+308 PDILDQALLR

-333 KGREDIL
+333 KEREDIL
-340 KIHMRGKPIADDVK
+340 RIHMKGKPVADDVN
-354 IDVIARQ
+354 ISVIARQ
-361 TSGFTGADLENLLNE
+361 TPGFTGADLENLLNE

-381 ARHNKRKI
+381 ARYNKRNI
-389 TMEEIQQSIER
+389 TMKEVQQSIER

-408 SRIISDKEKKIIA
+408 SRIISDEEKKIIA

-431 YYLPHADPIHKISVM
+431 CYLPHADPIHKISVI

-460 KDRYLLSRSELT
+460 QDRYLISRSELT
-472 EKLTQLLGGRASE
+472 DNLTQLLGGRASE
-485 EIVFKDITTGAQN
+485 EIVFNEITTGAQN

-523 TLGNKQGTIFLG
+523 TLGDKQGAIFLG

-552 DKEIRKLVDIAYEK
+552 DKEIRKLVDDAYNK
-566 AMKILTT
+566 ARDILNT
-573 HKDQLDIIA
+573 HRNKLDLIA
-582 QNLIERETLNKE
+582 QNLIEKETLNKE
-594 ELEELLKGKKETLEE
+594 EIEELLKDEKEKVEE
-609 NETEITVK
+609 IETKAEFEKDI
-617 FKPESKKDAME
+617 KKDTIKRE
-628 RKAIKEKQ
+628 TIKRKKP
-636 SLIPPKPV
+636 LITPKPV
-644 LESK
+644 LEGK

>member
-1 MNLKRSYTNLLILLL
+1 
-16 LIVSLIFI
+16 LIF
-24 VRGPLEQFVEGSIKN
+24 LLKN
-39 YDLNQFESKVK
+39 PIEELAKQDITHYDLSKFESKVK
-50 SGEVKEVLIKNKS
+50 SGEVQEVLIMDKS
-63 HVINGTLKD
+63 QTINGILKN
-72 GTKFTLEFPS
+72 GTKFTLTFPS
-82 EYPITIKEML
+82 NYQITETL
-92 IEKNVRFKTDA
+92 IENDVKVEIDA
-103 ENTPTW
+103 ENPSQLL
-109 IGWIIQFLPIIL
+109 GWILNFLPIALMI
-121 IMGIMIFFLNQ
+121 GIMLFFLSQ
-132 MRGSGNKILEF
+132 IQGSGNKVLAF
-143 GKSKARRVTKDQ
+143 GKSKAKLVTKDQ
-155 PKITFKD
+155 PQITFKD
-162 VGGVDETIE
+162 VGGLYETIE

-181 NPTKFHALG
+181 NPAKFHALG

-237 GASRVRDLFTEA
+237 GASRVRDLFNKA

-256 IFIDEIDAVG
+256 VFIDEIDAVG

-290 MDGFDVLNSII
+290 MDGFDIHDSII

-308 PDILDEALLR
+308 PDILDTALLR

-333 KGREDIL
+333 KEREDIL
-340 KIHMRGKPIADDVK
+340 KIHMKGKPVADDVNVS
-354 IDVIARQ
+354 VIARQ
-361 TSGFTGADLENLLNE
+361 TPGFTGADLENLFNE

-381 ARHNKRKI
+381 ARHNKKKI
-389 TMEEIQQSIER
+389 TMEEIQESIER

-408 SRIISDKEKKIIA
+408 SRIISDEEKKIIA

-431 YYLPHADPIHKISVM
+431 YYLPHADPIHKISVI

-460 KDRYLLSRSELT
+460 QDKYLISRLELID
-472 EKLTQLLGGRASE
+472 KLTQLLGGRASE
-485 EIVFKDITTGAQN
+485 EIVIGDITTGAQN

-523 TLGNKQGTIFLG
+523 TLGGKQGAIFLG

-552 DKEIRKLVDIAYEK
+552 DKEIRKLVDDAYDK
-566 AMKILTT
+566 AKDILST
-573 HKDQLDIIA
+573 HKDQLDLIA
-582 QNLIERETLNKE
+582 TNLIEKETLNKE
-594 ELEELLKGKKETLEE
+594 QVEELLKDKKEEVEE
-609 NETEITVK
+609 VATEFKKDTKKDTVK
-617 FKPESKKDAME
+617 RETV
-628 RKAIKEKQ
+628 KEKKP
-636 SLIPPKPV
+636 LIVPKPV

>member
-1 MNLKRSYTNLLILLL
+1 MKRSYINLLIMLL

-24 VRGPLEQFVEGSIKN
+24 VKGPLEQFVEGSIEH
-39 YDLNQFESKVK
+39 YDLNQFEFKVK
-50 SGEVKEVLIKNKS
+50 SGEVKEVLIKNRS
-63 HVINGTLKD
+63 NVIDGTLND
-72 GTKFTLEFPS
+72 GTKFTLQFPS
-82 EYPITIKEML
+82 DYPITIKEML
-92 IEKNVRFKTDA
+92 MEKNVRVKTDA
-103 ENTPTW
+103 ENTPAW
-109 IGWIIQFLPIIL
+109 LGLIINFLPIALMI
-121 IMGIMIFFLNQ
+121 GIMLFFLSQ
-132 MRGSGNKILEF
+132 IQGSGSKVLTF
-143 GKSKARRVTKDQ
+143 GKSKAKLVTKDQ
-155 PKITFKD
+155 PGVTFKD
-162 VGGVDETIE
+162 VGGLYETVE

-181 NPTKFHALG
+181 NPAKFHALG

-213 VAGEAKVPFFQISG
+213 VAGEAKAPFFQISG

-237 GASRVRDLFTEA
+237 GASRVRDLFNQA

-256 IFIDEIDAVG
+256 VFIDEIDAVG

-290 MDGFDVLNSII
+290 MDGFDVHDSII

-308 PDILDEALLR
+308 PDILDQALLR

-333 KGREDIL
+333 KEREDIL
-340 KIHMRGKPIADDVK
+340 RIHMKGKPVADDVNVG
-354 IDVIARQ
+354 VIARQ
-361 TSGFTGADLENLLNE
+361 TPGFTGADLENLLNE

-381 ARHNKRKI
+381 ARYNKSKI

-408 SRIISDKEKKIIA
+408 SRIISDEEKKIIA

-431 YYLPHADPIHKISVM
+431 HYLPHADPIHKISVI

-460 KDRYLLSRSELT
+460 QDKYLISRLELID
-472 EKLTQLLGGRASE
+472 KLTQLLGGRASE
-485 EIVFKDITTGAQN
+485 EIVIGDITTGAQN

-523 TLGNKQGTIFLG
+523 TLGDKQGAIFLG

-543 YSEQVAYEI
+543 YSEQIAYEI
-552 DKEIRKLVDIAYEK
+552 DKEIRKLVDDAYNK
-566 AMKILTT
+566 AKDILNT
-573 HKDQLDIIA
+573 HRNKLDLIA
-582 QNLIERETLNKE
+582 QNLMEKETLNKE
-594 ELEELLKGKKETLEE
+594 EVEELLKDEKEKVEE
-609 NETEITVK
+609 VATE
-617 FKPESKKDAME
+617 FKKDTKKDTIKRE
-628 RKAIKEKQ
+628 TIKRKKP
-636 SLIPPKPV
+636 LIAHKPV

>member
-1 MNLKRSYTNLLILLL
+1 MKKSLRNISIFILLIIASLVLLRSPIEQITKMDIEDYTL
-16 LIVSLIFI
+16 DQFI
-24 VRGPLEQFVEGSIKN
+24 
-39 YDLNQFESKVK
+39 SKVE
-50 SGEVKEVLIKNKS
+50 SDQVEQVLIKDKS
-63 HVINGTLKD
+63 QIISGILKD
-72 GTKFTLEFPS
+72 GTKFTLTFLSDYGET
-82 EYPITIKEML
+82 ITNILREHNVK
-92 IEKNVRFKTDA
+92 IETDP
-103 ENTPTW
+103 ENTPFW
-109 IGWIIQFLPIIL
+109 VSLLLNWGPIIL
-121 IMGIMIFFLNQ
+121 SIGLLFFFLSQ
-132 MRGSGNKILEF
+132 MQGSGSKVLSF
-143 GKSKARRVTKDQ
+143 GKSKAKLVTKDQ
-155 PKITFKD
+155 PRVTFKD
-162 VGGVDETIE
+162 VGGLYETIE

-181 NPTKFHALG
+181 NPAKFHALG

-213 VAGEAKVPFFQISG
+213 VAGEAKAPFFQISG

-237 GASRVRDLFTEA
+237 GASRVRDLFDQA

-256 IFIDEIDAVG
+256 VFIDEIDAVG

-290 MDGFDVLNSII
+290 MDGFDTHDSII

-308 PDILDEALLR
+308 PDILDQALLR

-333 KGREDIL
+333 KEREDIL
-340 KIHMRGKPIADDVK
+340 RIHMKGKPVADDVNVS
-354 IDVIARQ
+354 VIARQ
-361 TSGFTGADLENLLNE
+361 TPGFTGADLENLLNE

-381 ARHNKRKI
+381 ARYNKRNI
-389 TMEEIQQSIER
+389 TMEEVQQSIER

-408 SRIISDKEKKIIA
+408 SRIISDEEKKIIA

-431 YYLPHADPIHKISVM
+431 YYLPHADPIHKISII

-460 KDRYLLSRSELT
+460 QDKYLISRLELID
-472 EKLTQLLGGRASE
+472 KLTQLLGGRASE
-485 EIVFKDITTGAQN
+485 EIVIGDITTGAQN

-523 TLGNKQGTIFLG
+523 TFGGKQGAIFLG

-543 YSEQVAYEI
+543 YSEEVAYEI
-552 DKEIRKLVDIAYEK
+552 DKEIKKLVDNAYNK
-566 AMKILTT
+566 AKDILNT
-573 HKDQLDIIA
+573 HKNQLDTIA
-582 QNLIERETLNKE
+582 QNLIEKETLNKE
-594 ELEELLKGKKETLEE
+594 EVEELLKGKKEKTEE
-609 NETEITVK
+609 IETKAEFEKDIIKREKIKKKKPLIT
-617 FKPESKKDAME
+617 
-628 RKAIKEKQ
+628 
-636 SLIPPKPV
+636 PKPI

>member
-1 MNLKRSYTNLLILLL
+1 VMNLKRSYINLLIMLL

-24 VRGPLEQFVEGSIKN
+24 VKGPLEQFVEGSIEH
-39 YDLNQFESKVK
+39 YDLNQFEFKVK
-50 SGEVKEVLIKNKS
+50 SGEVKEVLIKNRS
-63 HVINGTLKD
+63 NVIDGTLND
-72 GTKFTLEFPS
+72 GTKFTLQFPS
-82 EYPITIKEML
+82 DYPITIKEML
-92 IEKNVRFKTDA
+92 MEKNVRVKTDA
-103 ENTPTW
+103 ENTPAW
-109 IGWIIQFLPIIL
+109 LGWIINFLPIALMI
-121 IMGIMIFFLNQ
+121 GIMLFFLSQ
-132 MRGSGNKILEF
+132 MQGGGSKVLTF
-143 GKSKARRVTKDQ
+143 GKSKAKLVTKDQ
-155 PKITFKD
+155 PGVTFKD
-162 VGGVDETIE
+162 VGGLYETIE

-181 NPTKFHALG
+181 NPAKFHALG

-213 VAGEAKVPFFQISG
+213 VAGEAKAPFFQISG

-237 GASRVRDLFTEA
+237 GASRVRDLFNQA

-256 IFIDEIDAVG
+256 VFIDEIDAVG

-290 MDGFDVLNSII
+290 MDGFDVHDSII

-308 PDILDEALLR
+308 PDILDQALLR

-333 KGREDIL
+333 KEREDIL
-340 KIHMRGKPIADDVK
+340 SIHMKGKPVADDVNVG
-354 IDVIARQ
+354 VIARQ
-361 TSGFTGADLENLLNE
+361 TPGFTGADLENLLNE

-381 ARHNKRKI
+381 ARYNKSKI

-408 SRIISDKEKKIIA
+408 SRIISDEEKKIIA

-431 YYLPHADPIHKISVM
+431 YYLPHADPIHKISVI

-460 KDRYLLSRSELT
+460 QDKYLISRLELID
-472 EKLTQLLGGRASE
+472 KLTQLLGGRASE
-485 EIVFKDITTGAQN
+485 EIVIGDITTGAQN

-509 MVCEFGMSDKIGPL
+509 MVCQFGMSDKIGPL
-523 TLGNKQGTIFLG
+523 TLGDKQGAIFLG

-543 YSEQVAYEI
+543 YSEQIAYEI
-552 DKEIRKLVDIAYEK
+552 DKEIRKLVDDAYNK
-566 AMKILTT
+566 ARDILNT
-573 HKDQLDIIA
+573 HRNKLDLIA
-582 QNLIERETLNKE
+582 QNLMEKETLNKE
-594 ELEELLKGKKETLEE
+594 ELEELLKDEKEKVEE
-609 NETEITVK
+609 VATE
-617 FKPESKKDAME
+617 FKKDTKKDTIKRE
-628 RKAIKEKQ
+628 TIKRKKP
-636 SLIPPKPV
+636 LIAHKPV
-644 LESK
+644 LESE

>member
-1 MNLKRSYTNLLILLL
+1 MRKSFRNIFFILLL
-16 LIVSLIFI
+16 IASLIF
-24 VRGPLEQFVEGSIKN
+24 LLKN
-39 YDLNQFESKVK
+39 PIEELTKQGITHYSLSMFESKVK
-50 SGEVKEVLIKNKS
+50 SGEVQEVLIMDKS
-63 HVINGTLKD
+63 QTINGILKN
-72 GTKFTLEFPS
+72 GTKFTLTFPS
-82 EYPITIKEML
+82 NYQITETL
-92 IEKNVRFKTDA
+92 IENDVKVEIDA
-103 ENTPTW
+103 ENPSQW
-109 IGWIIQFLPIIL
+109 LGWIINFLPVVLMI
-121 IMGIMIFFLNQ
+121 GIMLFFLSQ
-132 MRGSGNKILEF
+132 IQGSGNKILAF
-143 GKSKARRVTKDQ
+143 GKSKAKLVTKDKPQ
-155 PKITFKD
+155 TTFKD
-162 VGGVDETIE
+162 VGGLYETLE

-181 NPTKFHALG
+181 NPAKFHALG

-237 GASRVRDLFTEA
+237 GASRVRDLFDQA

-256 IFIDEIDAVG
+256 VFIDEIDAVG

-290 MDGFDVLNSII
+290 MDGFNINDSII
-301 VMAATNR
+301 VIAATNR
-308 PDILDEALLR
+308 PDILDQALLR

-333 KGREDIL
+333 KEREDIL
-340 KIHMRGKPIADDVK
+340 KIHIKGKPVADDVN
-354 IDVIARQ
+354 ISVIARQ
-361 TSGFTGADLENLLNE
+361 TPGFTGADLENLLNE

-381 ARHNKRKI
+381 ARYNKRNI
-389 TMEEIQQSIER
+389 TMEEVQQSIER

-408 SRIISDKEKKIIA
+408 SRIISDEEKKIIA

-431 YYLPHADPIHKISVM
+431 CYLPHADPIHKISVI

-460 KDRYLLSRSELT
+460 QDRYLISRSELT
-472 EKLTQLLGGRASE
+472 DNLTQLLGGRASE
-485 EIVFKDITTGAQN
+485 EIVFNEITTGAQN

-523 TLGNKQGTIFLG
+523 TLGDKQGAIFLG

-543 YSEQVAYEI
+543 YSEQLAYEI
-552 DKEIRKLVDIAYEK
+552 DKEIRKLVNDAYNKARDI
-566 AMKILTT
+566 LNT
-573 HKDQLDIIA
+573 HRNKLDLIA
-582 QNLIERETLNKE
+582 QNLIEKETLNKE
-594 ELEELLKGKKETLEE
+594 EIEELLKDEKEKVEEIETKAEFEKDTKKDTIKRE
-609 NETEITVK
+609 TVK
-617 FKPESKKDAME
+617 EKK
-628 RKAIKEKQ
+628 
-636 SLIPPKPV
+636 SLIAPKPV